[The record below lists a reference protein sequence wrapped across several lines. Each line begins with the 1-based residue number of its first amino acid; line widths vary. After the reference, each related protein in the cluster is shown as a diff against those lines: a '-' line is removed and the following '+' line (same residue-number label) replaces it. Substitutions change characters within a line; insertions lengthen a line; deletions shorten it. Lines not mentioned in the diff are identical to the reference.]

1 MKLVRSY
8 RGGSLTPECH
18 KANFEK
24 VAHFARNSNIFNACE
39 GLLED
44 SLEVA
49 HFERNRWLSLERNM
63 HFPHRNKKYCCWTF
77 NLDSYYTSG
86 QI

>member
-49 HFERNRWLSLERNM
+49 HFERNRWLSLERNV
-63 HFPHRNKKYCCWTF
+63 HSTPC
-77 NLDSYYTSG
+77 
-86 QI
+86 